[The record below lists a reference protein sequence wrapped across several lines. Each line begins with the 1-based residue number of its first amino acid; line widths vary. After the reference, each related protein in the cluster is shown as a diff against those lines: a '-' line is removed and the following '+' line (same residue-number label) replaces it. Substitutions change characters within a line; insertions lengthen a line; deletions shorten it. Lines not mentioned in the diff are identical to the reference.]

1 MIWNWLQR
9 HPRLVDWALVLLALA
24 SMATASHDRHG
35 NGFAAFVILGPVLC
49 LPLLVRRTHPVEA
62 LLFVAGATAVAVAG
76 WGVYDPLPMGIA
88 LFTVADRCERR
99 VSLLAGGG
107 SVLVLTVAVLIDG
120 RAVVPAVGRLLP
132 FVVAWL
138 IGDSL
143 RARRAYVSELEE
155 KAARLERERELEAAN
170 AVAEEQA
177 RIARELHDVIA
188 HNLSVMVVQASAAD
202 DAFDTRPEEAR
213 QAVRR
218 VVTTGRDALGEL
230 RRVLGAVR
238 PDGADYGPQP
248 GLARLDELVRH
259 VRDSGLDVSVRVDG
273 TAQPLPAALDL
284 SAYRIVQEAL
294 TNTLKHARARHAAIA
309 ITYGTGEL
317 GVEIRDDGA
326 GAVPNGDGGHG
337 LIGMRERVNAFGG
350 SLTTTSS
357 PGAGFI
363 VSATFPLAAA

>member
-24 SMATASHDRHG
+24 TVATAAHDRYG
-35 NGFAAFVILGPVLC
+35 PGFTSFLVLGPVLS
-49 LPLLVRRTHPVEA
+49 LPLLARRTHPVET
-62 LLFVAGATAVAVAG
+62 LLFVSGATAIAVAG
-76 WGVYDPLPMGIA
+76 WGTFDPLPMGIA

-99 VSLLAGGG
+99 LSLIAGGG
-107 SVLVLTVAVLIDG
+107 SVAVLAA
-120 RAVVPAVGRLLP
+120 AVLSEGWNLFAGLGRLLP

-138 IGDSL
+138 VGDSL

-202 DAFDTRPEEAR
+202 DAFDTRPQEAR

-218 VVTTGRDALGEL
+218 VVTTGREALTEL

-238 PDGADYGPQP
+238 ADGADYGPQP
-248 GLARLDELVRH
+248 SLARLDELVRL

-273 TAQPLPAALDL
+273 TVTPLPAALDL

-294 TNTLKHARARHAAIA
+294 TNTLKHAHARRADIA
-309 ITYGTGEL
+309 IRYTPAEL
-317 GVEIRDDGA
+317 GVEVRDDGA
-326 GAVPNGDGGHG
+326 GAAPNGDGGHG

-350 SLTTTSS
+350 SLTTTSA
-357 PGAGFI
+357 PGRGFV